1 MSTYTL
7 HKILNP
13 PFRSHDPLRELLEF
27 YSVNGYT
34 ALTQIEGELP
44 ESFRGPIAQDGE
56 GNEDEEPAETTP
68 VDEPESPESELEN
81 PEECLSSIK
90 LFRGKKGASIWSSDM
105 TELYAEVR
113 VEALSSGIKISYEVE
128 TTLQHF
134 TQEDRDF
141 WDREVANAEKFLTGK
156 VDQPIDWRGNESIR
170 VEAQQK
176 EILFFGV
183 KAMVM
188 TMAVVFLA
196 QFFAC

>member
-1 MSTYTL
+1 M
-7 HKILNP
+7 
-13 PFRSHDPLRELLEF
+13 RELLDF
-27 YSVNGYT
+27 YSVNGYS
-34 ALTQIEGELP
+34 ALAQIEGELP
-44 ESFRGPIAQDGE
+44 ESFRQPLVPVDE
-56 GNEDEEPAETTP
+56 EDDEPAEATP
-68 VDEPESPESELEN
+68 LEVEPESAESDPGSSL
-81 PEECLSSIK
+81 ECLSSIK

-113 VEALSSGIKISYEVE
+113 VEALISGIKISYEVE

-141 WDREVANAEKFLTGK
+141 WDREVSNAEKFLTGK

-188 TMAVVFLA
+188 TMAIVFLA

>member
-13 PFRSHDPLRELLEF
+13 PFRSHDPLRELLDF

-34 ALTQIEGELP
+34 ALMQVEGELP
-44 ESFRGPIAQDGE
+44 ESFREPPVQEAE
-56 GNEDEEPAETTP
+56 GD
-68 VDEPESPESELEN
+68 DEPESPESELEN

-188 TMAVVFLA
+188 TMAIVFLA